1 MPIPN
6 QDIIRHTSILFESQ
20 THHCQQARAPKY
32 TKAFE
37 RIEQYNLLV
46 PFVYPPGPLP
56 CRLGQ
61 GEQHEQEDK
70 GGCDGNDS
78 LGRPPRM
85 PVCERASDHRCHSR
99 TKLACREEETKG
111 HSSVGTGEDIRDD
124 CRADNFTRSTESLK
138 ASSNEEGRSRGSRR
152 C

>member
-6 QDIIRHTSILFESQ
+6 QDVRQTIISYESQ
-20 THHCQQARAPKY
+20 TYHRQQAWAPEH

-37 RIEQYNLLV
+37 RIEQHNLLV
-46 PFVYPPGPLP
+46 LFVYPPSPLP
-56 CRLGQ
+56 RCLGQ

-70 GGCDGNDS
+70 GGCDGNDG
-78 LGRPPRM
+78 LGRSPRM

-99 TKLACREEETKG
+99 AKLACREEQTKG
-111 HSSVGTGEDIRDD
+111 HSSISTGEDIRDD

-138 ASSNEEGRSRGSRR
+138 ASSNEEGWS
-152 C
+152 